1 MKIINSYFY
10 NKVLL
15 LEANKILD
23 NRGFFFEIY
32 NKKDFIKLKIKDN
45 FLQDNISF
53 SKKKYTFRGI
63 HLQVKPFEQ
72 TKLIRVL
79 SGSIVDYIVD
89 LRINSKTY
97 GNYVKII
104 LSDKKLNLVYI
115 PQGFAHGFLTLEKN
129 TLIQYKVS
137 NFYSKKHS
145 CTIAYNDSYLK
156 LDFIKKNYKL
166 TLSKSDKHGITLK
179 EYNKI

>member
-1 MKIINSYFY
+1 MKIINSYFN

-15 LEANKILD
+15 LEASKIVD
-23 NRGFFFEIY
+23 SRGFFFEIY

-63 HLQVKPFEQ
+63 HHQVKPLQ
-72 TKLIRVL
+72 QAKLIRVL

-89 LRINSKTY
+89 LRINSKSY
-97 GNYVKII
+97 GNYVKIN

-115 PQGFAHGFLTLEKN
+115 PIGFGHGFLTLENN

-145 CTIAYNDSYLK
+145 L
-156 LDFIKKNYKL
+156 IKFYRN
-166 TLSKSDKHGITLK
+166 
-179 EYNKI
+179 